1 LDSGVSSTDQFGR
14 RVVQACLIGAAF
26 VFGGVVLWHAS
37 ALVLLIFAGVMIKRL
52 YVESLLEADA

>member
-1 LDSGVSSTDQFGR
+1 VSSTDQFGR

-26 VFGGVVLWHAS
+26 VFGGLALWHAS

-52 YVESLLEADA
+52 YVESPLEADA